1 MMFIHLII
9 ILINSLSMPI
19 IIVEHLFMWFIH
31 VLGGGK
37 AILLLLQQKFCI
49 RSYIMYLRSWPFWYI
64 ILDAAS
70 YLVGYAGR
78 RHIALHSYAF
88 KVLLEEICHHCFYWK
103 FIHYALIY
111 SWFNTK
117 AQFYVKSLFN
127 WTCG

>member
-49 RSYIMYLRSWPFWYI
+49 RSYIMYLRS
-64 ILDAAS
+64 
-70 YLVGYAGR
+70 
-78 RHIALHSYAF
+78 
-88 KVLLEEICHHCFYWK
+88 
-103 FIHYALIY
+103 
-111 SWFNTK
+111 
-117 AQFYVKSLFN
+117 
-127 WTCG
+127 